1 MNQSIWLFIA
11 GEALAFIGIVFG
23 IYTKIMVKLKE
34 LELRVRMVEKQD
46 DSIMRKLDDMAE
58 SINDIKLVLENK
70 QDRQKQ

>member
-1 MNQSIWLFIA
+1 MDHGLILFISGQA
-11 GEALAFIGIVFG
+11 IALLGTGFT
-23 IYTKIMVKLKE
+23 IYTRIMVKLKE
-34 LELRVRMVEKQD
+34 LELRVKMVEKQD